1 MAIYI
6 DALFA
11 LQATIP
17 PQRCGGM
24 RGEAIGVGKSNEMH
38 DLLGDKRS
46 QTKCTICLGIRE
58 LSPRASSPFGG
69 VARSHARAARE
80 RRRFFPPLLA
90 ASSLARAFSRGLES
104 LVAG

>member
-24 RGEAIGVGKSNEMH
+24 RGEGIGVGKSNEMH

-58 LSPRASSPFGG
+58 LSPRASSHLGESREVTREPHAKGDAPFLHSS
-69 VARSHARAARE
+69 RL
-80 RRRFFPPLLA
+80 RR
-90 ASSLARAFSRGLES
+90 SLARS
-104 LVAG
+104 LAAWRA

>member
-24 RGEAIGVGKSNEMH
+24 RGERIGVGKSNEMH

-58 LSPRASSPFGG
+58 VKRN
-69 VARSHARAARE
+69 ARSAW
-80 RRRFFPPLLA
+80 
-90 ASSLARAFSRGLES
+90 G
-104 LVAG
+104 

>member
-24 RGEAIGVGKSNEMH
+24 RGEGIGVGKSNEMH

-58 LSPRASSPFGG
+58 LSPSKLSIWGSREKSRESRTRKETLLSSTPRGY
-69 VARSHARAARE
+69 VARSHVLFALRNWRA
-80 RRRFFPPLLA
+80 
-90 ASSLARAFSRGLES
+90 
-104 LVAG
+104 